1 MDRETNLTEST
12 GEETRETSRLLSE
25 LDLVINQSCV
35 MRDILN
41 RYDRLRTLENMTGPS
56 RATRILRKE
65 IIMMEARLQLERANC
80 VDSDALLAEP

>member
-56 RATRILRKE
+56 RATRILRK
-65 IIMMEARLQLERANC
+65 
-80 VDSDALLAEP
+80 